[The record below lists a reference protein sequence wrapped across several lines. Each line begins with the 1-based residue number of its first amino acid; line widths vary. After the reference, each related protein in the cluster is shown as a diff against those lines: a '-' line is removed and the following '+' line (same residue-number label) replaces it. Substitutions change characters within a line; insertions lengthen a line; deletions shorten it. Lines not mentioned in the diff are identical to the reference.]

1 MASNILIKRSTGST
15 APGSITFGELAITT
29 GANGTQ
35 ANAGDR
41 LFVGD
46 NNGAAQIVGG
56 RYFMDMLDHVH
67 GTLTASSSVLVDSNS
82 KIDQWNVD
90 DITLDANVITTSTT
104 DADLIFRAN
113 GTGKLVIEDGQEL
126 EFGTTGD
133 VELSFNDSDAVLD
146 IKRVAGTPD
155 LRIADDMK
163 LNFGNTKDA
172 SIRYDET
179 TSDKIQVEGADWN
192 YATGVQVNYAD
203 TTDASNVATAS
214 VSFAGGIGVA
224 ATAWIKDLKVD
235 DNTVIGTADTD
246 TLEVNATTTFQNGV
260 TFNGTTNISGN
271 TTQSGSIEIDN
282 LKLDGNVLSTINS
295 IQELIID
302 PFPAGGDADGLVI
315 IKGDL
320 QIDGTTTTVNSA
332 SMSVNDPTIE
342 LGDPTTPVTVKTL
355 ATFAGN
361 ATVDVQVDAV
371 EQLSV
376 GDSITGT
383 GIPGGTTISAINT
396 GSKTLTLSA
405 AITAD
410 QVVGATLTTVRGADD
425 AMDRGVKIHYNA
437 SGTNKF
443 GFFGYDRTGGADG
456 LGAWT
461 FIEEATDTG
470 TVFGLAGANRG
481 TVLIGDLELDT
492 DLEVQ
497 FGGTG
502 ASTFTTNG
510 IVFGN
515 GASPMQ
521 VTAAANMASPGTG
534 DDATTSYQV
543 LTVTSAGVPVWTNT
557 LDGGTF

>member
-15 APGSITFGELAITT
+15 APGTITFGELAITT

-56 RYFMDMLDHVH
+56 RYFMDMLDHVT
-67 GTLTASSSVLVDSNS
+67 GTLTASSAVLVDSNS

-146 IKRVAGTPD
+146 IKRVGATTPD

-192 YATGVQVNYAD
+192 YGTGVQVNIAD
-203 TTDASNVATAS
+203 TTDASNVATAAFT
-214 VSFAGGIGVA
+214 VAGGIGVA
-224 ATAWIKDLKVD
+224 ATAYIKDLNVD
-235 DNTVIGTADTD
+235 DNTTIGTAAGDS
-246 TLEVNATTTFQNGV
+246 LNVNATTTFQNGV
-260 TFNGTTNISGN
+260 TFNGTTTISG
-271 TTQSGSIEIDN
+271 TTSQTGSIEIDN

-295 IQELIID
+295 VQELIID
-302 PFPAGGDADGLVI
+302 PDPTTDAGGLVV

-342 LGDPTTPVTVKTL
+342 LGDPTTPVTLT
-355 ATFAGN
+355 AEAAGGQ
-361 ATVDVQVDAV
+361 AIVVVDAID
-371 EQLSV
+371 QLQV
-376 GDSITGT
+376 GDSVTST
-383 GIPGGTTISAINT
+383 TAGIPNSTVINAINT
-396 GSKTLTLSA
+396 GNKQVTLSNNLSQTMA
-405 AITAD
+405 
-410 QVVGATLTTVRGADD
+410 VGSVLVTVSGADD
-425 AMDRGVKIHYNA
+425 QLDRGVKVHYNN
-437 SGTNKF
+437 SGTNQF

-456 LGAWT
+456 AGAWT
-461 FIEEATDTG
+461 FIENATDTN
-470 TVFGLAGANRG
+470 TVFGVTGNRG
-481 TVLIGDLELDT
+481 TVVLGDLELDT

-502 ASTFTTNG
+502 VGSFTSKG
-510 IVFGN
+510 IIYGN
-515 GASPMQ
+515 GTGALQ
-521 VTAAANMASPGTG
+521 VTAEANMASPGTG
-534 DDATTSYQV
+534 TDVSTSFQI
-543 LTVTSAGVPVWTNT
+543 LTVTATGVPVWTDT
-557 LDGGTF
+557 IDGGTF

>member
-56 RYFMDMLDHVH
+56 RYFMDMLDHVT
-67 GTLTASSSVLVDSNS
+67 GTLTASSAVLVDSNS

-192 YATGVQVNYAD
+192 YGTGVQVNIAD
-203 TTDASNVATAS
+203 TTDASNVATAAFT
-214 VSFAGGIGVA
+214 VAGGIGVA
-224 ATAWIKDLKVD
+224 ATAYIKDLNVD
-235 DNTVIGTADTD
+235 DNTTLGTTSGDSLT
-246 TLEVNATTTFQNGV
+246 VNATTTFQNGV
-260 TFNGTTNISGN
+260 TFNGQTTISGS
-271 TTQSGSIEIDN
+271 TAQTGDIQIDN
-282 LKLDGNVLSTINS
+282 LKLDGNTLSTINS
-295 IQELIID
+295 VQELILD
-302 PFPAGGDADGLVI
+302 PDPTTDAGGLVI

-342 LGDPTTPVTVKTL
+342 LGDPTTPVTLT
-355 ATFAGN
+355 AEAAGGQ
-361 ATVDVQVDAV
+361 AIVVVDAID
-371 EQLSV
+371 QLQV
-376 GDSITGT
+376 GDSVTSST
-383 GIPGGTTISAINT
+383 AGIPNSTVINAINT
-396 GSKTLTLSA
+396 GTKAVTLSNNLSQTMA
-405 AITAD
+405 
-410 QVVGATLTTVRGADD
+410 VGSVLVTVSGADD
-425 AMDRGVKIHYNA
+425 QLDRGVKVHYNN
-437 SGTNKF
+437 SGTNQF

-456 LGAWT
+456 AGAWT
-461 FIEEATDTG
+461 FIENATDTN
-470 TVFGLAGANRG
+470 TVFGVTGNRG
-481 TVLIGDLELDT
+481 TVVLGDLELDT

-502 ASTFTTNG
+502 VGSFTSKG
-510 IVFGN
+510 IIYGN
-515 GASPMQ
+515 GTGALQ
-521 VTAAANMASPGTG
+521 VTAEANMASPGTG
-534 DDATTSYQV
+534 ADATTSFQV
-543 LTVTSAGVPVWTNT
+543 LTVTAAGVPVWTDT
-557 LDGGTF
+557 IDGGTF

>member
-1 MASNILIKRSTGST
+1 MASNILIKRSTGSV
-15 APGSITFGELAITT
+15 APGTITYGEIALTI

-41 LFVGD
+41 LFAGD

-56 RYFMDMLDHVH
+56 RYFCDMLDHVH
-67 GTLTASSSVLVDSNS
+67 GTLTASSAVIVDSNS
-82 KIDQWNVD
+82 KVDTWNVD
-90 DITLDANVITTSTT
+90 DISLDGNVITTSTT
-104 DADLIFRAN
+104 DADLIFRAD

-179 TSDKIQVEGADWN
+179 TTDKIQVEGADWN
-192 YATGVQVNYAD
+192 FATGVLLNVAD
-203 TTDASNVATAS
+203 TTDASNVSTAS
-214 VSFAGGIGVA
+214 TTFAGGIGVA
-224 ATAWIKDLKVD
+224 ATAWVKDLKVD
-235 DNTVIGTADTD
+235 DNTVLGTANTD
-246 TLEVNATTTFQNGV
+246 TLTVNATTTFQNQV
-260 TFNGTTNISGN
+260 TFNGVTNITGN
-271 TTQSGSIEIDN
+271 TTQTGQIEIDN
-282 LKLDGNVLSTINS
+282 LKLDGNTLSTINN

-302 PFPAGGDADGLVI
+302 PYPAGGDADGLVI

-361 ATVDVQVDAV
+361 ATVDIQVDAV
-371 EQLSV
+371 EQLQA
-376 GDSITGT
+376 GDAITGT
-383 GIPGGTTISAINT
+383 GIPANTTISSINT
-396 GSKTLTLSA
+396 GTKTITISQ
-405 AITAD
+405 AITTD
-410 QVVGATLTTVRGADD
+410 QVVGATLVTVRGADD
-425 AMDRGVKIHYNA
+425 AMDRGVKVHYND

-443 GFFGYDRTGGADG
+443 GFFGYDRTGGGDG
-456 LGAWT
+456 AGAWT

-470 TVFGLAGANRG
+470 TVFGVTGNRG

-497 FGGTG
+497 YGGTG
-502 ASTFTTNG
+502 ASTFTQNG
-510 IVFGN
+510 VIYGN
-515 GASPMQ
+515 GTSPQQ

-534 DDATTSYQV
+534 DDVTTSYQV
-543 LTVTSAGVPVWTNT
+543 LTVTAAGVPVWTNT
-557 LDGGTF
+557 IDGGTF

>member
-15 APGSITFGELAITT
+15 APGTITFGELAVTT

-56 RYFMDMLDHVH
+56 RYFTDMLDHVH
-67 GTLTASSSVLVDSNS
+67 GTLTGSSVAIVDSNS
-82 KIDQWNVD
+82 KIDQWLVD
-90 DITLDANVITTSTT
+90 DIELNANVITTSTT

-179 TSDKIQVEGADWN
+179 TTDKIQVEGADWN
-192 YATGVQVNYAD
+192 YGTGVQVNIAD
-203 TTDASNVATAS
+203 TTDASNVATAAFT
-214 VSFAGGIGVA
+214 VAGGIGVA
-224 ATAWIKDLKVD
+224 ATAHIKDLNVD
-235 DNTVIGTADTD
+235 DNTTIGTAAGDS
-246 TLEVNATTTFQNGV
+246 LNVNATTTFQNNV
-260 TFNGTTNISGN
+260 TFNGQTNISGS
-271 TTQSGSIEIDN
+271 TQQTGDIQIDN
-282 LKLDGNVLSTINS
+282 LKLDGNTLSTINS
-295 IQELIID
+295 VQELILD
-302 PFPAGGDADGLVI
+302 PDPTTDAGGLVI

-342 LGDPTTPVTVKTL
+342 LGDPTTPVTLTAAASSGQNQV
-355 ATFAGN
+355 
-361 ATVDVQVDAV
+361 VVDAV
-371 EQLSV
+371 DQLQV
-376 GDSITGT
+376 GDTVTSSVT
-383 GIPGGTTISAINT
+383 GIPSNTTISAINAGT
-396 GSKTLTLSA
+396 KTLTLSNNLSQNM
-405 AITAD
+405 AD
-410 QVVGATLTTVRGADD
+410 DSVLVTVSGADD
-425 AMDRGVKIHYNA
+425 QLDRGVKVHYND

-443 GFFGYDRTGGADG
+443 GFFGYDRTGGGDG
-456 LGAWT
+456 AGAWT
-461 FIEEATDTG
+461 FIENATDTN
-470 TVFGLAGANRG
+470 TVFGVTGNRG
-481 TVLIGDLELDT
+481 TVVLGDLELDT

-502 ASTFTTNG
+502 AGTFTTNG
-510 IVFGN
+510 IVYGN
-515 GASPMQ
+515 GTNPLQ
-521 VTAAANMASPGTG
+521 VTAEANMSSPGTG
-534 DDATTSYQV
+534 SDVTTSFQV
-543 LTVTSAGVPVWTNT
+543 LTVTAAGVPVWTDT
-557 LDGGTF
+557 IDGGTF

>member
-1 MASNILIKRSTGST
+1 
-15 APGSITFGELAITT
+15 
-29 GANGTQ
+29 
-35 ANAGDR
+35 
-41 LFVGD
+41 
-46 NNGAAQIVGG
+46 
-56 RYFMDMLDHVH
+56 
-67 GTLTASSSVLVDSNS
+67 
-82 KIDQWNVD
+82 
-90 DITLDANVITTSTT
+90 
-104 DADLIFRAN
+104 
-113 GTGKLVIEDGQEL
+113 
-126 EFGTTGD
+126 
-133 VELSFNDSDAVLD
+133 
-146 IKRVAGTPD
+146 
-155 LRIADDMK
+155 MK

-179 TSDKIQVEGADWN
+179 TSDKMQIEGADWN
-192 YATGVQVNYAD
+192 YGTGVLVNFAD
-203 TTDASNVATAS
+203 TTDASNVATAG
-214 VSFAGGIGVA
+214 VTFAGGIGVG

-235 DNTVIGTADTD
+235 DNTVLGTADTD

-271 TTQSGSIEIDN
+271 TSQTGSIEIDN
-282 LKLDGNVLSTINS
+282 LKLDGNVLSTINN

-302 PFPAGGDADGLVI
+302 PYPAGGDADGLVV

-361 ATVDVQVDAV
+361 ATVDVAVDAV

-396 GSKTLTLSA
+396 GTKTITLSA

-410 QVVGATLTTVRGADD
+410 QVVGATLVTVRGADD
-425 AMDRGVKIHYNA
+425 AMDRGVKIHYNV
-437 SGTNKF
+437 SGTNQF

-456 LGAWT
+456 AGAWT
-461 FIEEATDTG
+461 FIENATDTG
-470 TVFGLAGANRG
+470 TVFGVTGNRG
-481 TVLIGDLELDT
+481 TVLIGDLELDS

-502 ASTFTTNG
+502 AGTFTSNG
-510 IVFGN
+510 IVYGN
-515 GASPMQ
+515 GTSPLQ
-521 VTAAANMASPGTG
+521 VTAEANMASPGTG
-534 DDATTSYQV
+534 NDATTSYQV